1 MPCRRPALQFQTE
14 GPVSVHLVNHHH
26 GQPDSLV
33 YRLPAALKL
42 GVALVIIVAT
52 VLAPIQWLAWF
63 IGVAVLLVL
72 AAGLSRLP
80 LFFLFRRLLVLSP
93 FVLGVVLVN
102 VFQPAGRDRWLA
114 VAIKSVFCLLT
125 VILVSNTTPF
135 SQILRVLKSIRVPAL
150 LITTL
155 ALMHRYLFV
164 LMDESERMRRA
175 RASRTFTR
183 GRRFHWNTLATVV
196 GQLFIRA
203 SERAER
209 IYDAMCARGWK

>member
-1 MPCRRPALQFQTE
+1 
-14 GPVSVHLVNHHH
+14 VSVHLVNHHH
-26 GQPDSLV
+26 GQPDSPV
-33 YRLPAALKL
+33 HRLSAALKL
-42 GVALVIIVAT
+42 GVALVIIVVT
-52 VLAPIQWLAWF
+52 VLAPIQWRIWF
-63 IGVAVLLVL
+63 IGVAGFLILTIW
-72 AAGLSRLP
+72 LSRLP
-80 LFFLFRRLLVLSP
+80 LVFFFGRLLVLSP

-102 VFQPAGRDRWLA
+102 AFQPAGRVNWLG
-114 VAIKSVFCLLT
+114 VAAKSVLCLLT

-150 LITTL
+150 LITTI

-175 RASRTFTR
+175 RASRTFTH
-183 GRRFHWNTLATVV
+183 GRRFHWHMLATVV

>member
-1 MPCRRPALQFQTE
+1 MKSFGIGHQHSQTD
-14 GPVSVHLVNHHH
+14 SVMH
-26 GQPDSLV
+26 
-33 YRLPAALKL
+33 RLPAGLKL
-42 GVALVIIVAT
+42 GLALVIIVTT
-52 VLAPIQWLAWF
+52 VLAPIQWRVWF
-63 IGVAVLLVL
+63 TGMTVLLVL
-72 AAGLSRLP
+72 VAGLSRLP

-102 VFQPAGRDRWLA
+102 AFQPAGRDRWLA
-114 VAIKSVFCLLT
+114 VAIKSVLCLLT
-125 VILVSNTTPF
+125 VILISNTTPF
-135 SQILRVLKSIRVPAL
+135 SRILRVLKSIRVPAL
-150 LITTL
+150 LVTTL

-183 GRRFHWNTLATVV
+183 GRRFHWNALATVV

>member
-14 GPVSVHLVNHHH
+14 GSVSVHLVNHHH

-52 VLAPIQWLAWF
+52 VLAPIQWRPWF
-63 IGVAVLLVL
+63 IGVAMLLVL
-72 AAGLSRLP
+72 TAGLSGLP

-102 VFQPAGRDRWLA
+102 AFQPAGRDRWLA
-114 VAIKSVFCLLT
+114 VAVKSVLCLLT

>member
-1 MPCRRPALQFQTE
+1 MSAHWLGYQHRHTDGLMQ
-14 GPVSVHLVNHHH
+14 
-26 GQPDSLV
+26 
-33 YRLPAALKL
+33 RLPAALKL
-42 GVALVIIVAT
+42 GVALVIIVTT
-52 VLAPIQWLAWF
+52 VLAPIQWSAWF
-63 IGVAVLLVL
+63 AGVTAVLIL
-72 AAGLSRLP
+72 AAAVSRLP
-80 LFFLFRRLLVLSP
+80 PLFLLKRLLVLSP

-102 VFQPAGRDRWLA
+102 AFQPAGRVNWLG
-114 VAIKSVFCLLT
+114 VAAKSVLCLLT

-150 LITTL
+150 LITTI

-164 LMDESERMRRA
+164 LADEAERMRRA

-183 GRRFHWNTLATVV
+183 GRRFHWHTLATVV

>member
-1 MPCRRPALQFQTE
+1 M
-14 GPVSVHLVNHHH
+14 SVHLVNHHH

-42 GVALVIIVAT
+42 GAALVIIVAT
-52 VLAPIQWLAWF
+52 VLAPIQWRAWF
-63 IGVAVLLVL
+63 IGVALLLVL
-72 AAGLSRLP
+72 TAGLSALP

-102 VFQPAGRDRWLA
+102 AFQPAGRDKWLA
-114 VAIKSVFCLLT
+114 VVIKSVLCLLT

-183 GRRFHWNTLATVV
+183 GRRFHWHTLATVV

>member
-1 MPCRRPALQFQTE
+1 MSANWLGHQHSQSDS
-14 GPVSVHLVNHHH
+14 PVH
-26 GQPDSLV
+26 
-33 YRLPAALKL
+33 RLPAALKL
-42 GVALVIIVAT
+42 CLALVIIVAT
-52 VLAPIQWLAWF
+52 VLAPVQWRVWF
-63 IGVAVLLVL
+63 ISVAGLLIL
-72 AAGLSRLP
+72 TMWLSRLP
-80 LFFLFRRLLVLSP
+80 LFFFFRRLLVLLP

-102 VFQPAGRDRWLA
+102 AFQPAGRVNWLG
-114 VAIKSVFCLLT
+114 VAAKSVLCLLT

-135 SQILRVLKSIRVPAL
+135 SQILRVLRSIRVPAL
-150 LITTL
+150 LITTI

-183 GRRFHWNTLATVV
+183 DRRFHWHTLATVV